1 MGLPHDSS
9 TVKKIVTISLGVAG
23 THPIQGS
30 DQADLIKASDEALYL
45 AKRQGRN
52 RVVTAGEEAG

>member
-23 THPIQGS
+23 SHPSQGS

-45 AKRQGRN
+45 AKKQGRN
-52 RVVTAGEEAG
+52 RVVTAGDEAG